1 MEEKDNV
8 MTVTQLTN
16 LIKTML
22 EGTFPNVQL
31 KGEISNFKINSASG
45 HLYFVLKDR
54 ESQISAVMFR
64 GRAAALNFR
73 PKDGMMVNVRGGIS
87 VYGPRG
93 NYQIIINSMQQAG
106 LGDIMEMIE
115 KRKRLLDAEGLFDAA
130 RKKSLPLYPKT
141 VGIVT
146 SPTGAAIR
154 DVMQIIRRRND
165 RVNVVVLPAQV
176 QGDGAAETIVKM
188 IRAANYWKLC
198 DVLIVGRGGG
208 SLEDLLPFSDENVV
222 RAIADSAIP
231 TVSAVGHEIDWAL
244 SDYAADI
251 RASTPSAAAEIAVP
265 VKQEIMGRIQ
275 DSRNEMYTTVSTR
288 ISHLKMTLRLFQPE
302 NMESQIRRIEQPLQI
317 RFDSVREE
325 LLENMGSLIENRRL
339 KIKQCEQ
346 ILENCNPQTIL
357 DRGYSMVT
365 SAETGKVIRGPDET
379 HAGEK
384 IIIRPARGKI
394 VATVEG

>member
-1 MEEKDNV
+1 

-64 GRAAALNFR
+64 GRASALNFR

-93 NYQIIINSMQQAG
+93 NYQIIITSMQQAG

-115 KRKRLLDAEGLFDAA
+115 KRKRLLDAEGLFDSA

-222 RAIADSAIP
+222 RAIADSEIP

-244 SDYAADI
+244 SDYAADV
-251 RASTPSAAAEIAVP
+251 RASTPSAAAEMAVP
-265 VKQEIMGRIQ
+265 VKQEIIGKIQ
-275 DSRNEMYTTVSTR
+275 ESRNEMFTTVSTR
-288 ISHLKMTLRLFQPE
+288 ISHLKMTLKLFQPE

-317 RFDSVREE
+317 RFDSAREE
-325 LLENMGSLIENRRL
+325 LLENMSDLIENRRQ

-379 HAGEK
+379 KAGEK

-394 VATVEG
+394 VATVEN

>member
-1 MEEKDNV
+1 
-8 MTVTQLTN
+8 
-16 LIKTML
+16 
-22 EGTFPNVQL
+22 
-31 KGEISNFKINSASG
+31 
-45 HLYFVLKDR
+45 
-54 ESQISAVMFR
+54 
-64 GRAAALNFR
+64 
-73 PKDGMMVNVRGGIS
+73 
-87 VYGPRG
+87 
-93 NYQIIINSMQQAG
+93 
-106 LGDIMEMIE
+106 MEMIE
-115 KRKRLLDAEGLFDAA
+115 KRKRLLDAEGLFDSA

-222 RAIADSAIP
+222 RAIADSEIP

-244 SDYAADI
+244 SDYAADV
-251 RASTPSAAAEIAVP
+251 RASTPSAAAEMAVP
-265 VKQEIMGRIQ
+265 VKQEIIGKIQ
-275 DSRNEMYTTVSTR
+275 ESRNEMFTTVSTR
-288 ISHLKMTLRLFQPE
+288 ISHLKMTLKLFQPE

-317 RFDSVREE
+317 RFDSAREE
-325 LLENMGSLIENRRL
+325 LLENMSDLIENRRQ

-379 HAGEK
+379 KAGEK

-394 VATVEG
+394 VATVEN